1 MHVLVGSQTKAG
13 GKPVDL
19 WTMRRW
25 RTGVLAVDN
34 SGELPTAHPFDHK
47 LHRLRLPVQLQKNN
61 PNPPAQ
67 VRGPHRSD
75 RPVHAHRG
83 QLGYD
88 CERHSGHLYRV
99 SAIGGTLSAMSVE

>member
-1 MHVLVGSQTKAG
+1 
-13 GKPVDL
+13 
-19 WTMRRW
+19 MRRW
-25 RTGVLAVDN
+25 RTGALAVDN
-34 SGELPTAHPFDHK
+34 SGELPTALPFDHK
-47 LHRLRLPVQLQKNN
+47 STGCDYLCNCKKTN

-75 RPVHAHRG
+75 RPVHVHRG

-99 SAIGGTLSAMSVE
+99 SAIGGTLSAMGVESVSAINGMRRKPEPNG